1 METSSFRPG
10 GANDVQN
17 KPSRDDAFRKDEYGG
32 AYKEHGVGLSEAERF
47 GTDQMPVQHD
57 AIPAKGLKGVG
68 G

>member
-10 GANDVQN
+10 GANNVQN

-47 GTDQMPVQHD
+47 GTDQMPV
-57 AIPAKGLKGVG
+57 IETPLPAKNLKDAG